1 MRRIAAVAL
10 GTVVSLGVLTVPS
23 QAQSTDA
30 PGESNAVGDS
40 LNWVLNTSNN
50 ALIGQLAFN
59 APATTFQLKSLAD
72 KTAKLAEGLG
82 DV

>member
-10 GTVVSLGVLTVPS
+10 GTVVFLGVLTVPP
-23 QAQSTDA
+23 QAQSAVA
-30 PGESNAVGDS
+30 PESNAVGDA
-40 LNWVLNTSNN
+40 LNWVLDTSNN

-59 APATTFQLKSLAD
+59 TPATNFQLKALAD
-72 KTAKLAEGLG
+72 KTAKLAEALS

>member
-10 GTVVSLGVLTVPS
+10 GTVVFLGILTVPS
-23 QAQSTDA
+23 QAQSADA
-30 PGESNAVGDS
+30 PGGGTVGDS

-50 ALIGQLAFN
+50 ALMGQLAYN
-59 APATTFQLKSLAD
+59 APATNFQFEVLAG
-72 KTAKLAEGLG
+72 KTAKLAEVLG